1 MSEEHTKRG
10 NTEPDVTTDGDVVID
25 DIPPRRTRDFA
36 DLMHAAGA
44 LVVAALMLLAAV
56 YLRGLTAGVE
66 SDVHNAGQAIGWVM
80 DVPASLLQQIVTIA
94 IVVSVL
100 FQLLANREWLQ
111 SAVSLVAM
119 FGGYAA
125 VWALSS
131 VITFIGFEPLIQ
143 GLESPGALSGSGL
156 IPDFY
161 AGFAAFLTMAGPRR
175 MRSAVKWSWNTL
187 YMLAILLVVLSWN
200 SVPGVVFSF
209 AVGRIVGMV
218 FRFAIGTRNQ
228 GVWGQR
234 IVEALRSIGLDVASL
249 VRRPEAHA
257 ESGVLR
263 TTLDDDLSENSR
275 IYDMLDG
282 RGRRFTVSVID
293 GQSHNAGYLNQL
305 WEWLRLTGVTMRRD
319 RSASDAVHHHL
330 TMLLGLNNIG
340 LSAPR
345 PYGIVDSGES
355 SLLVLDADSTA
366 LPCNLNTLSDD
377 DAIAL
382 MRYLDVAHR
391 RGFSHHRITP
401 DTLGRLPIGTP
412 IIAGWHNGDCTSTNA
427 NMDIDKVQIGRAHV

>member
-10 NTEPDVTTDGDVVID
+10 NPETDVTADGDAVID

-131 VITFIGFEPLIQ
+131 IITLTGFQPLIQ

-282 RGRRFTVSVID
+282 RG
-293 GQSHNAGYLNQL
+293 
-305 WEWLRLTGVTMRRD
+305 
-319 RSASDAVHHHL
+319 
-330 TMLLGLNNIG
+330 
-340 LSAPR
+340 
-345 PYGIVDSGES
+345 
-355 SLLVLDADSTA
+355 
-366 LPCNLNTLSDD
+366 
-377 DAIAL
+377 
-382 MRYLDVAHR
+382 
-391 RGFSHHRITP
+391 
-401 DTLGRLPIGTP
+401 
-412 IIAGWHNGDCTSTNA
+412 
-427 NMDIDKVQIGRAHV
+427 